1 MVNIMNYRTC
11 LSEFLELSFF
21 MTIFGIKR
29 WVYSSELRNYLRSTK
44 KAAEAI
50 NMRLAVSIFPVFK
63 VIIASTT
70 VVRFR
75 FKSKQEIII
84 SRVKNKTLRAPLK
97 THSMSSHDFL
107 CNYNH
112 MGRFLISNTDPAGS
126 IFSVGFGDNRE
137 PSPVISVE
145 RDELY

>member
-1 MVNIMNYRTC
+1 MLIRIFRTKFLHDYFRYQA
-11 LSEFLELSFF
+11 LSLL
-21 MTIFGIKR
+21 KR
-29 WVYSSELRNYLRSTK
+29 TK
-44 KAAEAI
+44 KLSSIDQKSCRSHQHAAG
-50 NMRLAVSIFPVFK
+50 VSIFPVFK